1 MNRPPAD
8 RHSPLR
14 RALLAASLGAPGVH
28 AAGPLEAVTLQ
39 LKWKHQFQFAGYY
52 VAAEKGYY
60 RDAGFAVKL
69 AEAQGE
75 DTVKSVL
82 AGQAEFGVAGS
93 ELALRRAL
101 GEPVVA
107 LATILQH
114 SALALAVRGATTSVH
129 ELAGRRIMLSP
140 HDQELLAYLQREG
153 LSGGRVQQVPQSF
166 DIRDLIEGRVD
177 GFSVYT
183 TDQVWQLRKSGLRY
197 SLVSPRAGGIDFYG
211 DTLFTTEQ
219 RVRAQRERVREFRDA
234 SVRGWQYAMEHPEET
249 ADLILAKYS
258 QRLPR
263 EHLLFE
269 AAEMARLMQPQLIE
283 IGHMNPGRWR
293 HVAAVYAEI
302 GMLPRDFSLE
312 GFLFDATPVE
322 TAVPRGALA
331 LGGAALLAAAAAGW
345 LYRRNRLLQQAVQ
358 ERDTV
363 LAAPVMS
370 EPAGVLLQDSATG
383 LFSHDYLLAT
393 LPRELQRAAAGG
405 RPLSLALLRLD
416 RHAAIAEAEGLPA
429 ATALLHALAAQVQ
442 AELRGPEFAARLD
455 DAVLAWVMP
464 DVESGAALER
474 AHSIAQRFGERSTW
488 SGLIEVRGTASAAA
502 ASYPAQA
509 GDAVTLIA
517 QARTALSAATSAASG

>member
-1 MNRPPAD
+1 MTYSTSSTLSRP
-8 RHSPLR
+8 R
-14 RALLAASLGAPGVH
+14 RALLAALAAAPAVR
-28 AAGPLEAVTLQ
+28 AAGEPEKVTLQ

-60 RDAGFAVKL
+60 RDAGFDVRL

-75 DTVKSVL
+75 DTVRTVL
-82 AGQAEFGVAGS
+82 SGKADYGVGGS
-93 ELALRRAL
+93 ELALRRGL

-129 ELAGRRIMLSP
+129 DLAGRRIMLSP

-166 DIRDLIEGRVD
+166 DIRDLLEGRVD

-183 TDQVWQLRKSGLRY
+183 TDQVWQLQKSGIRY
-197 SLVSPRAGGIDFYG
+197 GLISPRAGGIDFYG

-219 RVRAQRERVREFRDA
+219 RVRGQRDRVRAFRDA
-234 SVRGWQYAMEHPEET
+234 SIRGWQYAMDHPEET
-249 ADLILAKYS
+249 ADLILAKYG

-302 GMLPRDFSLE
+302 GMLPRDFSLD
-312 GFLFDATPVE
+312 GFLFDAAPAS
-322 TAVPRGALA
+322 TALPPATLA
-331 LGGAALLAAAAAGW
+331 AGGAALLAAAAAAAW
-345 LYRRNRLLQQAVQ
+345 LYRRNRVLQKEVI

-363 LAAPVMS
+363 LAAPMLA
-370 EPAGVLLQDSATG
+370 EPAGPLLHDPATG
-383 LFSHDYLLAT
+383 LFSRDYLMLT
-393 LPRELQRAAAGG
+393 LPRELQRANGA
-405 RPLSLALLRLD
+405 PVSLALLQLD
-416 RHAAIAEAEGLPA
+416 RHAAIAESDGLPA
-429 ATALLHALAAQVQ
+429 ATAALQALAKQV
-442 AELRGPEFAARLD
+442 AD
-455 DAVLAWVMP
+455 DARGGEFVARFDDSVLAWVLP
-464 DVESGAALER
+464 GVAGNEAGAR
-474 AHSIAQRFGERSTW
+474 ARAVAARFAGGSTW
-488 SGLIEVRGTASAAA
+488 AGLIEVRSTASIGV
-502 ASYPAQA
+502 ASHPS
-509 GDAVTLIA
+509 DAVDASALV
-517 QARTALSAATSAASG
+517 ARARRALNAGPGAASG

>member
-1 MNRPPAD
+1 MESAAAVRPS
-8 RHSPLR
+8 RLR
-14 RALLAASLGAPGVH
+14 RALLAAALGAPAVR
-28 AAGPLEAVTLQ
+28 AARPLEPVTLQ

-60 RDAGFAVKL
+60 RDAGFEVKL

-75 DTVKSVL
+75 DTVKTVL
-82 AGQAEFGVAGS
+82 AGQADYGVAGS

-183 TDQVWQLRKSGLRY
+183 TDQVWALRQSGLRY

-219 RVRAQRERVREFRDA
+219 RVRSQRERVREFRDA

-269 AAEMARLMQPQLIE
+269 AGEMARLMQPQLVE

-302 GMLPRDFSLE
+302 GMLPRDYSLD
-312 GFLFDATPVE
+312 GFLFDAAPAE
-322 TAVPRGALA
+322 AGPPRGALA
-331 LGGAALLAAAAAGW
+331 LGGAALLAVAAAGW

-358 ERDTV
+358 ERDSV
-363 LAAPVMS
+363 LASPLMA
-370 EPAGVLLQDSATG
+370 EPAGILMQDGATG
-383 LFSHDYLLAT
+383 LFSQDYLLAT

-405 RPLSLALLRLD
+405 TPVSLALLRLD
-416 RHAAIAEAEGLPA
+416 RHAAIAAADGLPA
-429 ATALLHALAAQVQ
+429 ATALLHALADQLQ
-442 AELRGPEFAARLD
+442 ANLRGAEFACRLD

-464 DVESGAALER
+464 DVDAAQALER
-474 AHSIAQRFGERSTW
+474 ARNVARRFGEHSTW
-488 SGLIEVRGTASAAA
+488 SGLIEVRGTATAAA
-502 ASYPAQA
+502 AGYPADA
-509 GDAVTLIA
+509 GDAAALIA
-517 QARTALSAATSAASG
+517 RARTALSAATSEASG